1 MRKRYVVALIVESS
15 TNYGRQLLRGILRFK
30 KTQSDWSVFL
40 EQRDL
45 KAGPPSWLAD
55 WAGDGIICRSTTP
68 EIAAVIRRRKIP
80 FVELTDRR
88 DEMLEFTT
96 LRSDDGVIGRLGA
109 EHLLERGF
117 RNFGFN
123 GFELEAWSDRRQAAF
138 VQRLTREGLGCSVF
152 KSDWYGTS
160 QRNASAK
167 ALELEQ
173 GRLGDWIESLP
184 KPVGIMACND
194 ICGKQILDCCVLRG
208 LAVPEKVAV
217 VGVDNDE
224 VLCNFCQP
232 PLSSVVPNAEL
243 IGYRAAETLAHL
255 MLGQPVKP
263 LLRLVDPLDVK
274 FRQSS
279 DVVAIEDPDLANA
292 LNFIRSNACF
302 GITVNDVLSHTTLS
316 RSSLER
322 RVRKLLGRS
331 PQQEIRNSQLK
342 QVRLL
347 LNETDL
353 SIEQIALQCGFEHP
367 EYLHVMFKRE
377 YNMTPGEF
385 RKASQK

>member
-1 MRKRYVVALIVESS
+1 
-15 TNYGRQLLRGILRFK
+15 
-30 KTQSDWSVFL
+30 
-40 EQRDL
+40 
-45 KAGPPSWLAD
+45 
-55 WAGDGIICRSTTP
+55 
-68 EIAAVIRRRKIP
+68 
-80 FVELTDRR
+80 
-88 DEMLEFTT
+88 MLEFTT
-96 LRSDDGVIGRLGA
+96 LRSDDEAIGRIGA

-117 RNFGFN
+117 RNFGFI
-123 GFELEAWSDRRQAAF
+123 GFEMEAWSDRRETAF
-138 VQRLTREGLGCSVF
+138 VDRLDRESLGCSVF
-152 KSDWYGTS
+152 KSGWYGS
-160 QRNASAK
+160 SHSSASAK
-167 ALELEQ
+167 TLENDQ
-173 GRLGDWIESLP
+173 RRLADWIESLP

-194 ICGKQILDCCVLRG
+194 ISGKQVMDCCMLRE
-208 LAVPEKVAV
+208 LPVPEKVAV

-274 FRQSS
+274 VRQSS
-279 DVVAIEDPDLANA
+279 DVVAIEDPDLASA

-302 GITVNDVLSHTTLS
+302 GITVNDVLAHTSLS

-322 RVRKLLGRS
+322 RVRKMLGRS
-331 PQQEIRNSQLK
+331 PQQEIRNAQLK

-353 SIEQIALQCGFEHP
+353 SIEQIAVQCGFEHP

-377 YNMTPGEF
+377 FKMTPGEF